1 MSTGPVDGDDID
13 CRAASHLL
21 SAAQDGPL
29 PPDDERRLAAHLPV
43 CRMCRNVQGQLVL
56 LRQSVRDLGRED

>member
-1 MSTGPVDGDDID
+1 MSTEPVDGDDID

-29 PPDDERRLAAHLPV
+29 TPDDARRLTAHLPI
-43 CRMCRNVQGQLVL
+43 CHMCRNVQGQLAL